1 MELTKGTR
9 PQEGE
14 ELKRKSD
21 ETQVDTAGGD
31 RVIRVEERKQ
41 TTQNLHNKT
50 KLNSQSSRKLCFL
63 VSLWSS
69 LKPRIFRKCICI
81 YYVVEISRDRQQRHI
96 GCFLFLTSRDFN
108 ENSIQHPGT
117 QREAAGI
124 SQHAGRRGNG
134 GSASPAQLPQ
144 RRLYLFTRQT
154 VLLGDTSG
162 EMQING
168 ALLLLPLGSHQVIV
182 PPSQP
187 PPVLWNS
194 TCEEK
199 LLNIKQVG
207 RRLPLPSAA
216 KVILMFY
223 FFLCA

>member
-1 MELTKGTR
+1 MHH
-9 PQEGE
+9 P
-14 ELKRKSD
+14 
-21 ETQVDTAGGD
+21 
-31 RVIRVEERKQ
+31 
-41 TTQNLHNKT
+41 
-50 KLNSQSSRKLCFL
+50 
-63 VSLWSS
+63 
-69 LKPRIFRKCICI
+69 
-81 YYVVEISRDRQQRHI
+81 
-96 GCFLFLTSRDFN
+96 TSRQ
-108 ENSIQHPGT
+108 SR
-117 QREAAGI
+117 REAAGT

-162 EMQING
+162 EMGINS
-168 ALLLLPLGSHQVIV
+168 ALLLLLPPSLGSHQVSA

-187 PPVLWNS
+187 PPALWNS

-199 LLNIKQVG
+199 LINIKQVG

-223 FFLCA
+223 FFFMCIAEEKPGKVSPVCGSDGI